1 MDSSKSPEDSSCYKL
16 TKSKPMKEFSTE
28 EVSSWVDE
36 KFDENIGAKFAG
48 EYWPSRARR
57 VFHFELLSLSSKLFR

>member
-1 MDSSKSPEDSSCYKL
+1 
-16 TKSKPMKEFSTE
+16 MKEFSTE

-36 KFDENIGAKFAG
+36 KFDENMGAKFAG
-48 EYWPSRARR
+48 EYWPSRR

>member
-1 MDSSKSPEDSSCYKL
+1 
-16 TKSKPMKEFSTE
+16 MKEFSTE